1 MDKLTR
7 PKEYQIDTTVT
18 GIDDGLVTIN
28 EQQITPNIKDLGFI
42 MNRGSTV
49 DNVGLIWNEINNLFR
64 LIVTPD
70 TGSEQNVNVT
80 VGGNAPLMTG
90 TQYISTGNFQV
101 DGDARSGVYMMRN
114 EIPTSGLAWSELFV
128 DGSEQQL
135 IVTPNSVWTYEILVT
150 GKRVDAGQDAASYK
164 ITGSIS
170 RNSTVDSVFLV
181 GNPSY
186 TIVGRTDTSWEVEVN
201 TDVTTGALTVRVR
214 GALGKTIRWVARIL
228 TLEVSF

>member
-1 MDKLTR
+1 MASLTR

-28 EQQITPNIKDLGFI
+28 EKQIAPNVKDLGFI
-42 MNRGSTV
+42 MNRGATV

-70 TGSEQNVNVT
+70 VGDEQNVNVT
-80 VGGNAPLMTG
+80 VNSNAPLMTG
-90 TQYISTGNFQV
+90 TQYISTGNFTV

-114 EIPTSGLAWSELFV
+114 EVPTAGLAWSELFI
-128 DGSEQQL
+128 DGVASQL

-150 GKRVDAGQDAASYK
+150 GKRIDAGQDAASFK
-164 ITGSIS
+164 ITGSLA
-170 RNSTVDSVFLV
+170 RNTTADSVFLV

-186 TIVGRTDTSWEVEVN
+186 TIVGRTDQTWEVEVN
-201 TDVTTGALTVRVR
+201 KDIATGALIIRVR
-214 GALGKTIRWVARIL
+214 GALGKTIRWVARIV